1 MRLYCKDVLRKKAR
15 KKSCTGAYKLL
26 KERNVKH
33 TIAILLV
40 LVLASVGLFATP
52 TENNDKNAATVN
64 ITSNVSEYSAFG
76 VSLKKV
82 ESGSFNS
89 IATFQDAVQSS
100 VANTVDMLNLHD
112 FVAVGFLS
120 GINNTKSEVKL
131 TVTIDELVSGKDTV
145 AMLVSPASATI
156 TPAKDSKFGTLVN
169 SLIQVKEA
177 TSGAAALAPA
187 GEYTTT
193 VTIALVTA

>member
-1 MRLYCKDVLRKKAR
+1 VLRKKAR